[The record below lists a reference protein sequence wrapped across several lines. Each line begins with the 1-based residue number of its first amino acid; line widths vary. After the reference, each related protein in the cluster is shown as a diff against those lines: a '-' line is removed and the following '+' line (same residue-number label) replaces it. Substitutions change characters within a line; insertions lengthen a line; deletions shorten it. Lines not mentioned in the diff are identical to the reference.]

1 MATKLGL
8 PPYCETVEVSTS
20 VAGNASV
27 TTENAIIG
35 EVFAI
40 AYDRGSVNSETTAV
54 ITSENPTL
62 TIDSYNVNT
71 AATAIRGI
79 GCQVADSSD
88 SFVPIPVRSKL
99 AITVSGGAQSK
110 AFTVYVYYR

>member
-20 VAGNASV
+20 AAGNALVS
-27 TTENAIIG
+27 TENAIIG
-35 EVFAI
+35 EIFAI
-40 AYDRGSVNSETTAV
+40 AYDKGTVNGATTAV

-62 TIDSYNVNT
+62 TLDSYNVNDGT
-71 AATAIRGI
+71 ACRGI
-79 GCQVADSSD
+79 GCQVADSTD
-88 SFVPIPVRSKL
+88 AFMPIPVRGKL
-99 AITVSGGAQSK
+99 TIKVSGGAASK

>member
-20 VAGNASV
+20 AAGNALVS
-27 TTENAIIG
+27 TENAIIG

-40 AYDRGSVNSETTAV
+40 GYDRGTVNATTTAV

-79 GCQVADSSD
+79 GCQVADSTD
-88 SFVPIPVRSKL
+88 AFMPIPVRSNL
-99 AITVSGGAQSK
+99 TVTVSGGAASK